1 MKLQIAA
8 WKVYYPDCP
17 TLKKCPAKITLH
29 NHQIEAAMILFMQN
43 ASNTNVMGRLRYK
56 STRFRMYHRNVPA
69 LAALHARAITKSTID
84 SFENT
89 NIITNIESGDDE
101 D

>member
-1 MKLQIAA
+1 
-8 WKVYYPDCP
+8 
-17 TLKKCPAKITLH
+17 
-29 NHQIEAAMILFMQN
+29 MILFMQN
-43 ASNTNVMGRLRYK
+43 TSNTNIMGRLRYK
-56 STRFRMYHRNVPA
+56 STQFRMYHRNVPA

-89 NIITNIESGDDE
+89 NIITHIKSNNDE